1 VEVGDII
8 YNSSIEAYG
17 MITKVLPWNH
27 QLAASGFGGY
37 WFEIYRF
44 DDSTNVVERYELSD
58 LKKVDKLMTK

>member
-1 VEVGDII
+1 
-8 YNSSIEAYG
+8 